1 MNFYLNILILIPIY
15 NFTSTPPP
23 LKYNQNKKILTRRL
37 FSISQ
42 FTFQTMD
49 QYIAIEKELNSNK
62 RRYEQSY
69 EGYFINQ
76 DGTLNFQ
83 EMIETLDAIIS
94 SGEVSI
100 NSMLDQSRHR
110 HRVKEIVK
118 HPEKDVYLHLKKNL
132 FNLQIDEE
140 DLKRSILIDEANQVQ
155 SDRY

>member
-1 MNFYLNILILIPIY
+1 
-15 NFTSTPPP
+15 
-23 LKYNQNKKILTRRL
+23 
-37 FSISQ
+37 
-42 FTFQTMD
+42 MD
-49 QYIAIEKELNSNK
+49 QYIPIEKELNRNK

-100 NSMLDQSRHR
+100 NSMLAQSRHR

-118 HPEKDVYLHLKKNL
+118 HPEKNVYLHLKKNL

-140 DLKRSILIDEANQVQ
+140 DLKRSILIDET
-155 SDRY
+155 DRVHVIQEMTQEEINAIYDSVDFDGIIEDDWLGDDSEEYHQYIA

>member
-1 MNFYLNILILIPIY
+1 
-15 NFTSTPPP
+15 
-23 LKYNQNKKILTRRL
+23 
-37 FSISQ
+37 
-42 FTFQTMD
+42 MD
-49 QYIAIEKELNSNK
+49 QYIPIEKELNRNK

-94 SGEVSI
+94 SGKVSI

-140 DLKRSILIDEANQVQ
+140 DLKRSILIDET
-155 SDRY
+155 DRVHVIQEMTQEEINAIYDSVDFDGIIEDDWLGDDSEEYHQYIA

>member
-1 MNFYLNILILIPIY
+1 
-15 NFTSTPPP
+15 
-23 LKYNQNKKILTRRL
+23 
-37 FSISQ
+37 
-42 FTFQTMD
+42 MD
-49 QYIAIEKELNSNK
+49 QYIPIEKELNRNK

-140 DLKRSILIDEANQVQ
+140 DLKRSILIDET
-155 SDRY
+155 DRVHVIQEMTQEEINAIYDSVDFDGIIEDDWLGDDSEEYHQYIA